1 MPIINLKGKTI
12 LQILPNLKQGGVE
25 RGTIEMAK
33 AIADAGGTAIVV
45 SGGGAMVAQLQRI
58 GVEHIT
64 LPVGSKNPL
73 RWPSI
78 RRKLRLIMTDNNIDL
93 VHVRSRAPAWIAI
106 PAAKALKIPV
116 VTTVHGRFKATNMFK
131 KYYNS
136 IMMRADRIIAI
147 SDYVSDLIIRQFPK
161 VADKITIIHRGV
173 DVDLFNPKAV
183 NAQRT
188 INAADKLNVDEN
200 KKIIML
206 PARPTL
212 WKGQEVMIAAMAKL
226 THKDAVLI
234 LVGAG
239 AGRDAF
245 QSKLMAVIASHNMQ
259 GRVILAPETNDMPAA
274 MMLADVVVMPS
285 LTPEPFGR
293 VAIEAQA
300 MGRPVV
306 AFDHGGA
313 VESIIAGT
321 TGWLAKPAD
330 VDDLATAVDTAL
342 SLKPR
347 ARQQYSKRARQ
358 HVLDDFT
365 TDLMKSKTLTI
376 YRKLLK

>member
-1 MPIINLKGKTI
+1 MPITNLKGKTI

-73 RWPSI
+73 RWPFI

-106 PAAKALKIPV
+106 PAAKVLKIPV

-161 VADKITIIHRGV
+161 VADKIAIIHRGV

-245 QSKLMAVIASHNMQ
+245 QSKLMAVIANYKMQ

-306 AFDHGGA
+306 AYDHGGA

>member
-1 MPIINLKGKTI
+1 MPITNLKGKTI

-73 RWPSI
+73 RWPFI

-106 PAAKALKIPV
+106 PAAKVLKIPV

-161 VADKITIIHRGV
+161 VADKIAIIHRGV

-245 QSKLMAVIASHNMQ
+245 QSKLMAVIANHNIQ

-306 AFDHGGA
+306 AYDHGGA

>member
-1 MPIINLKGKTI
+1 MPIANLKGKTI

-33 AIADAGGTAIVV
+33 AIVDAGGTAIVV

-136 IMMRADRIIAI
+136 IMMCADQIVAI

-161 VADKITIIHRGV
+161 AADKITIIHRGV

-259 GRVILAPETNDMPAA
+259 GRVILAPETNDMPAE

-306 AFDHGGA
+306 AFDRGGA

>member
-1 MPIINLKGKTI
+1 MPITNLKGKTI

-106 PAAKALKIPV
+106 PAAKVLKIPV

-161 VADKITIIHRGV
+161 VADKIAIIHRGV

-245 QSKLMAVIASHNMQ
+245 QSKLMAVIANHNIQ

-306 AFDHGGA
+306 AYDHGGA

>member
-1 MPIINLKGKTI
+1 MPIANLKGKTI

-33 AIADAGGTAIVV
+33 AIVDAGGTAIVV

-136 IMMRADRIIAI
+136 IMMCADQIVAI

-161 VADKITIIHRGV
+161 AADKITIIHRGV

-274 MMLADVVVMPS
+274 MMLADAVVMPS

-321 TGWLAKPAD
+321 TGWLAKPVD

>member
-1 MPIINLKGKTI
+1 MPITNLKGKTI

-78 RRKLRLIMTDNNIDL
+78 RGKLRLIMTDNNIDL

-106 PAAKALKIPV
+106 PAAKVLKIPV

-245 QSKLMAVIASHNMQ
+245 QSKLMAVIANYKMQ

>member
-1 MPIINLKGKTI
+1 MQITNLKGKTI

-78 RRKLRLIMTDNNIDL
+78 RRKLRQIMTDNNIDL

-106 PAAKALKIPV
+106 PAAKVLKIPV

-188 INAADKLNVDEN
+188 INAAHKLNVDEN

-259 GRVILAPETNDMPAA
+259 GRVLLAPETNDMPAA

-330 VDDLATAVDTAL
+330 VDDLAAAVDTAL

>member
-1 MPIINLKGKTI
+1 MPIANLKGKTI

-136 IMMRADRIIAI
+136 IMMRADRIVAI

-161 VADKITIIHRGV
+161 AADKITIIHRGV

>member
-1 MPIINLKGKTI
+1 MPIANLKGKTI

-78 RRKLRLIMTDNNIDL
+78 RRKLRLIITDNNIDL

-161 VADKITIIHRGV
+161 AADKITIIHRGV

-285 LTPEPFGR
+285 LSPEPFGR

>member
-1 MPIINLKGKTI
+1 MPIANLKGKTI

-136 IMMRADRIIAI
+136 IMMRADRIVAI

-161 VADKITIIHRGV
+161 AADKITIIHRGV

-259 GRVILAPETNDMPAA
+259 GCVILAPETNDMPAA

>member
-1 MPIINLKGKTI
+1 
-12 LQILPNLKQGGVE
+12 
-25 RGTIEMAK
+25 
-33 AIADAGGTAIVV
+33 
-45 SGGGAMVAQLQRI
+45 
-58 GVEHIT
+58 
-64 LPVGSKNPL
+64 
-73 RWPSI
+73 
-78 RRKLRLIMTDNNIDL
+78 
-93 VHVRSRAPAWIAI
+93 
-106 PAAKALKIPV
+106 
-116 VTTVHGRFKATNMFK
+116 
-131 KYYNS
+131 
-136 IMMRADRIIAI
+136 
-147 SDYVSDLIIRQFPK
+147 
-161 VADKITIIHRGV
+161 
-173 DVDLFNPKAV
+173 
-183 NAQRT
+183 
-188 INAADKLNVDEN
+188 
-200 KKIIML
+200 
-206 PARPTL
+206 
-212 WKGQEVMIAAMAKL
+212 MIAAMAKL

-245 QSKLMAVIASHNMQ
+245 QSKLMAVIANHNMQ

>member
-1 MPIINLKGKTI
+1 MPITNLKGKTI

-73 RWPSI
+73 RWPFI

-106 PAAKALKIPV
+106 PAAKVLKIPV

-245 QSKLMAVIASHNMQ
+245 QSKLMAVIANYKMQ

-306 AFDHGGA
+306 AYDHGGA

>member
-1 MPIINLKGKTI
+1 MQITNLKGKTI

-78 RRKLRLIMTDNNIDL
+78 RGKLRLIMTDNNIDL

-106 PAAKALKIPV
+106 PAAKVLKIPV

-245 QSKLMAVIASHNMQ
+245 QSKLMAVIANYKMQ

-300 MGRPVV
+300 MGRPLV

-321 TGWLAKPAD
+321 TGWLAKLAD

>member
-1 MPIINLKGKTI
+1 MPIANLKGKTI

-33 AIADAGGTAIVV
+33 AIADSGGTAIVV

-161 VADKITIIHRGV
+161 AADKITIIHRGV

>member
-1 MPIINLKGKTI
+1 MPIANLKGKTI

-106 PAAKALKIPV
+106 PAAKVLKIPV

-245 QSKLMAVIASHNMQ
+245 QSKLMAVIANHNMQ

>member
-1 MPIINLKGKTI
+1 MPIANLKGKTI

-136 IMMRADRIIAI
+136 IMMRADQIVAI

-161 VADKITIIHRGV
+161 AADKITIIHRGV

>member
-1 MPIINLKGKTI
+1 MPITNLKGKTI

-106 PAAKALKIPV
+106 PAAKVLKIPV

-161 VADKITIIHRGV
+161 VADKIAIIHRGV

-239 AGRDAF
+239 AGRDVF
-245 QSKLMAVIASHNMQ
+245 QSKLMAVIANHNMQ

-306 AFDHGGA
+306 AYDHGGA

>member
-1 MPIINLKGKTI
+1 MPIISLKGKTI

-33 AIADAGGTAIVV
+33 AIVDAGGTAIVV

-78 RRKLRLIMTDNNIDL
+78 RRKLRQIMTDNNTDL

-106 PAAKALKIPV
+106 PAAKALNIPV
-116 VTTVHGRFKATNMFK
+116 VTTVHGRFKATNMLK

-147 SDYVSDLIIRQFPK
+147 SDYVSDLITKQFPK
-161 VADKITIIHRGV
+161 AVDKITIIHRGV

-188 INAADKLNVDEN
+188 INAADKLNVHEN

-226 THKDAVLI
+226 THQDAVLI

-330 VDDLATAVDTAL
+330 LDDLAAAVDTAL
-342 SLKPR
+342 SLKPY

>member
-1 MPIINLKGKTI
+1 MPITNLKGKTI

-78 RRKLRLIMTDNNIDL
+78 RGKLRLIMTDNNIDL

-106 PAAKALKIPV
+106 PAAKVLKIPV

-161 VADKITIIHRGV
+161 VADKIAIIHRGV

-245 QSKLMAVIASHNMQ
+245 QSKLMAVIANHNIQ

-306 AFDHGGA
+306 AYDHGGA

>member
-1 MPIINLKGKTI
+1 MPIANLKGKTI

-106 PAAKALKIPV
+106 PAAKVLKIPV

-136 IMMRADRIIAI
+136 IMMRADQIVAI

-161 VADKITIIHRGV
+161 AADKITIIHRGV

>member
-1 MPIINLKGKTI
+1 MSMKSLKGNTI
-12 LQILPNLKQGGVE
+12 LQILPNLQQGGVE

-33 AIADAGGTAIVV
+33 AISDAGGTAIVV

-58 GVEHIT
+58 GVEHVA
-64 LPVGSKNPL
+64 LPVGTKNPM
-73 RWPSI
+73 RWSSI
-78 RRKLRLIMTDNNIDL
+78 RRKLRQVMVEKKVDL
-93 VHVRSRAPAWIAI
+93 VHVRSRAPAWIVMS
-106 PAAKALKIPV
+106 AAKALKIPV
-116 VTTVHGRFKATNMFK
+116 VTTIHGRFKATNIFK

-136 IMMRADRIIAI
+136 VMMKADCIIAI
-147 SDYVSDLIIRQFPK
+147 SNYVSDLIAKQFPK
-161 VADKITIIHRGV
+161 VIDKITIIHRGV
-173 DVDLFNPKAV
+173 DIDLFNPKSV

-188 INAADKLNVDEN
+188 INAAGKLNVEEN

-212 WKGQEVMIAAMAKL
+212 WKGQEAMIAAMAKL
-226 THKDAVLI
+226 THKDTVLV

-239 AGRDAF
+239 AGRDGF
-245 QSKLMAVIASHNMQ
+245 QSKLMALIASHHLQ
-259 GRVILAPETNDMPAA
+259 GRVRLAPETNDMPAA

-313 VESIIAGT
+313 AESIVPDE
-321 TGWLAKPAD
+321 TGWLAKPVD
-330 VDDLATAVDTAL
+330 IDDLAAAVDTAL

-347 ARQQYSKRARQ
+347 ARQQFSKRARQ
-358 HVLDDFT
+358 HVIDHFT
-365 TDLMKSKTLTI
+365 TDLMKSKTLAI
-376 YRKLLK
+376 YHKLMK

>member
-1 MPIINLKGKTI
+1 MPIANLKGKTI

-33 AIADAGGTAIVV
+33 AIVDAGGTAIVV

-58 GVEHIT
+58 GVEHIM

-245 QSKLMAVIASHNMQ
+245 QSKLMAVIANHNIQ

-330 VDDLATAVDTAL
+330 VDDLAAAVDTAL

>member
-1 MPIINLKGKTI
+1 MPIANLKGKTI

-106 PAAKALKIPV
+106 PAAKVLKIPV

-245 QSKLMAVIASHNMQ
+245 QSKLMALIASHNMQ

-330 VDDLATAVDTAL
+330 VDDLAAAVDTAL

>member
-33 AIADAGGTAIVV
+33 AIVDAGGTAIVV

-58 GVEHIT
+58 GVEHIM

-78 RRKLRLIMTDNNIDL
+78 RRKLRQIMTDNNIDL

-106 PAAKALKIPV
+106 PAAKVLKIPV

-147 SDYVSDLIIRQFPK
+147 SDYVSDLITKQFPK
-161 VADKITIIHRGV
+161 AADKITIIHRGV

-330 VDDLATAVDTAL
+330 VDDLAAAVDTAL